1 MTLTWLLKIPL
12 LGYNILSHPHM
23 DVKSGGVLGMIH
35 KDYIT
40 IRSNKATKNHN
51 TMEYMRY
58 SLRIKQTSIDICV
71 IYRFPGT
78 SVIDFCSELV
88 S

>member
-1 MTLTWLLKIPL
+1 
-12 LGYNILSHPHM
+12 M
-23 DVKSGGVLGMIH
+23 DGKSAGGLGMVY

-40 IRSNKATKNHN
+40 MSSNKVTKKHN

-71 IYRFPGT
+71 IYRFPCT
-78 SVIDFCSELV
+78 SVTDFYSKLV
-88 S
+88 SEIEECIKLTSNRFGT